1 MTTSNFN
8 DYFLNRSDQIKSD
21 VNTILSIYNKEIF
34 KGKKMAWAYLFT
46 PFVIKPLKSSDAT
59 ECTQKSNNSSNELH
73 LHAI

>member
-8 DYFLNRSDQIKSD
+8 DYFLNRSDRIKSD

-34 KGKKMAWAYLFT
+34 KEKKMARAYLFT

-59 ECTQKSNNSSNELH
+59 EYIQKSNNQWNEVH
-73 LHAI
+73 LYAI